1 MPHES
6 FLSNLFFVCC
16 FILTLVV
23 NTISY
28 AQISASSQ
36 LKTRNVFEN
45 LPQSQ
50 TENITAQNHSS
61 FESYSFIDAN
71 RDNL

>member
-1 MPHES
+1 MRVFYLIP
-6 FLSNLFFVCC
+6 LLCVALF
-16 FILTLVV
+16 LTLVV
-23 NTISY
+23 NPISY
-28 AQISASSQ
+28 AQISVSSEW
-36 LKTRNVFEN
+36 KARNVFEN

-50 TENITAQNHSS
+50 TENITAQNHST

>member
-1 MPHES
+1 MRVFYLIP
-6 FLSNLFFVCC
+6 LLCVALF
-16 FILTLVV
+16 LTLVV
-23 NTISY
+23 NPISY

-36 LKTRNVFEN
+36 WKARNVFEN

-50 TENITAQNHSS
+50 TENITAQNHST

-71 RDNL
+71 RDKL